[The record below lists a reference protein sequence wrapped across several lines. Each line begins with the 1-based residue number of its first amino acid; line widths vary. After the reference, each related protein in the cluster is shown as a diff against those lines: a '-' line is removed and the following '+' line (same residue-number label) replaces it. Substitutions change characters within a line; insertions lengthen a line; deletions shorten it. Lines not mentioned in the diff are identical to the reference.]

1 MGKITDI
8 VVAVFVFIIG
18 IFVLYRLG
26 ITLPMLEHM
35 IRGFFAPSKPATNAT
50 TGSLIFGV
58 ASSAKERRKAHHK
71 IEEIMRIRYLRAL
84 LKFKRR
90 D

>member
-26 ITLPMLEHM
+26 ITLPLLEHM
-35 IRGFFAPSKPATNAT
+35 IRSFFAPSKPAANAT
-50 TGSLIFGV
+50 SGSLIFGI
-58 ASSAKERRKAHHK
+58 ASSAKERRKARHK
-71 IEEIMRIRYLRAL
+71 IEEIMRTRYVRFL
-84 LKFKRR
+84 LKFQRR